1 MSMIQ
6 VEEVKTRKQQKEFLD
21 FPLRLYKGNACYAPP
36 LYMDEKK
43 IFRPD
48 FVYNDVCE
56 CVYFNAYKDGVM
68 AGRVSGIIQ
77 KAANEKNH
85 QKRVRLSKF
94 DVVNDAEVAKAL
106 FKALEDWTLQKGMD
120 AVVGPLGFSDL
131 EREGLLVEGFEYPA
145 TFEENYNFPY
155 YPQFFDDNGYVKEV
169 DWTGSFL
176 RVPQDYDGEVE
187 KLADYVMRR
196 YHLHLGEAKNTKDF
210 IKKYADG
217 IFELLDKSYEL
228 LYGTVPFTEGMKKM
242 MIDNFNLVIDV
253 KNVAV
258 ILDENNKM
266 VCFGLSFPGIADA
279 LRPSGG
285 RLTPLALIKVLKA
298 LKKPSIIDLCLVG
311 VDPYW
316 LNRGV
321 SIVICAEM
329 MKMLQREEI
338 LYADTN
344 LNLEDNYAILNMWKR
359 FDEQRVK
366 RYRCYV
372 KEMRNAECGMRNN
385 K

>member
-1 MSMIQ
+1 MSMITVEQ
-6 VEEVKTRKQQKEFLD
+6 VRTKKQQKEFLD
-21 FPLRLYKGNACYAPP
+21 FPLKLYKGNACYAPP

-43 IFRPD
+43 IFRDD

-68 AGRVSGIIQ
+68 SGRVSGIIQ

-94 DVVNDAEVAKAL
+94 DVVDDDAVAKAL
-106 FKALEDWTLQKGMD
+106 FKALEDWTLQQGMEEV
-120 AVVGPLGFSDL
+120 AGPLGFSDL
-131 EREGLLVEGFEYPA
+131 EREGLLVEGFDQPA
-145 TFEENYNFPY
+145 TFEQNYNHAY
-155 YPQFFDDNGYVKEV
+155 YQRFFEDNGYQKEV
-169 DWTGSFL
+169 DWTGSLL
-176 RVPQDYDGEVE
+176 RVPKDYDGEVD

-196 YHLHLGEAKNTKDF
+196 YHLHFGTAKNTNEF
-210 IKKYADG
+210 LKKYADG
-217 IFELLDKSYEL
+217 IFELLDKSYEM

-242 MIDNFNLVIDV
+242 MIDNFRLVIDV

-258 ILDENNKM
+258 ILDENEKM
-266 VCFGLSFPGIADA
+266 VCFGLAFPGIADA
-279 LRPSGG
+279 VRPSGG
-285 RLTPLALIKVLKA
+285 KLTPLTLIKVLKA
-298 LKKPSIIDLCLVG
+298 LRKPSVIDLCLVG
-311 VDPYW
+311 VDPEW

-321 SIVICAEM
+321 SIMVCSGL
-329 MKMLQREEI
+329 MKMLQREEV

-366 RYRCYV
+366 RYRCYF
-372 KEMRNAECGMRNN
+372 KELGVRS
-385 K
+385 